1 MKVVVIDGM
10 GGGIGTQI
18 VSRLRQVIDSPHQLI
33 ALGAN
38 ATATAVMVKAGA
50 DVGATGENAMAVT
63 VPQAD
68 VVVGP
73 VGIII
78 PNSLMGEI
86 TPVMAA
92 IIASSHAVK
101 VLVPVQQPHVELV
114 GMEARP
120 LSLTLDELAS
130 RVAELLK
137 RAAS

>member
-1 MKVVVIDGM
+1 
-10 GGGIGTQI
+10 
-18 VSRLRQVIDSPHQLI
+18 
-33 ALGAN
+33 
-38 ATATAVMVKAGA
+38 
-50 DVGATGENAMAVT
+50 
-63 VPQAD
+63 
-68 VVVGP
+68 
-73 VGIII
+73 
-78 PNSLMGEI
+78 MGEI